1 MRFFRRLQ
9 IFLSRCKLGFR
20 AHPLRTLKWPS
31 QPLYGSFIRYRVG
44 GLSSIQAF
52 LAYESITF
60 GVDLMPKG
68 PPLHPLPMGCPGM
81 SLHPRSMTNS
91 TPTILIWVNQYKK
104 YQQLIEQGLSDEA
117 SGVKREIDEAL
128 PLIDLTWKD
137 LEQAASDEPIP

>member
-1 MRFFRRLQ
+1 
-9 IFLSRCKLGFR
+9 
-20 AHPLRTLKWPS
+20 
-31 QPLYGSFIRYRVG
+31 
-44 GLSSIQAF
+44 
-52 LAYESITF
+52 
-60 GVDLMPKG
+60 
-68 PPLHPLPMGCPGM
+68 M